1 MITNTHRFRWAE
13 CQFEALQRCPGSD
26 RRLDQCLRLLP
37 PTLDETYERMLCNID
52 EVCVEDARRIL
63 TLLCY
68 SSRPLAVHELID
80 GVAMELTERPR
91 LDHTHRLR
99 DANEICEICP
109 GLVEIGQRKKARIS
123 LDDDSQDT
131 ELTIRIAHFSVQ
143 EYLESNR
150 IHQAKAAMFGLKKH
164 FAHKVIAQI
173 CLGYLLE
180 PQLSDS
186 PLDKT
191 LLKQYPLA
199 RYAARYWH
207 HHYANAGDAT
217 SELDPLIL
225 ELFNQRQDKI
235 FTWVRLHNVDLQ
247 WDCLV
252 EFQPERE
259 NIASPL
265 YYASLLGLETILPEL
280 IDVAKR
286 SVGDPNSTGQKQTV
300 NAQRGRFGNALQAA
314 SHRGHDKVVQM
325 LLGAGADVNAE
336 GGEYSNALLAALY
349 GGHEKLVQMLLGAGA
364 DVNADGDGQGGKYK
378 IFCVSYRDGKGVE
391 REVFVRSGANALQ
404 VASIKGH
411 EKVVQILLD
420 AGANVNAQGARFRKF
435 GNALQAASHGG
446 HEKVVQMLLG
456 AGADVNAR
464 SGRVG
469 NALQAAAY
477 GGYENVVQ
485 ILLDAGVHVN
495 AQGREYGNALQAA
508 SYGGHEKVVQM
519 LLGAGAD
526 VNAQDE
532 RFGNA
537 LQAASCRGHEKVV
550 QMLLG
555 AGADVYAQDGRFG
568 NALQAASYRG
578 HEKVVQMLLGAGA
591 DVNIRGGFDNA
602 LHAASCGGHEKVV
615 QMLLGTGADVNA
627 QDGRFG
633 NALQAASYGGHEEVV
648 QMLLGAGADV
658 NTQDGRFGNA
668 LQAASYG
675 GHEKVVQMLLGA
687 GADVSVQ
694 GGQFGNA
701 FQAAS
706 YGGYE
711 KVIQILLD
719 AGVHVNAQG
728 GEYGN
733 ALQAASYGGHEK
745 VVQMLLDA
753 GAGVRAQG
761 GHFGNALQA
770 ASHQGHDKVVQIL
783 LGAGAHINAQGGEHS
798 NALLAASEGGHDR
811 VVQLLLDAGADI
823 KTQGG
828 DALETALYVGYHT
841 MMGVRYAVNGQIM
854 EAALLDQLFQNYNT
868 GYKKVVQILLDA
880 GAVVNDRKWAAFI
893 GRHLPFKVRAQ
904 LLV

>member
-555 AGADVYAQDGRFG
+555 AGADV
-568 NALQAASYRG
+568 
-578 HEKVVQMLLGAGA
+578 
-591 DVNIRGGFDNA
+591 
-602 LHAASCGGHEKVV
+602 
-615 QMLLGTGADVNA
+615 
-627 QDGRFG
+627 
-633 NALQAASYGGHEEVV
+633 
-648 QMLLGAGADV
+648 
-658 NTQDGRFGNA
+658 
-668 LQAASYG
+668 
-675 GHEKVVQMLLGA
+675 
-687 GADVSVQ
+687 SVQ